1 MKFYDYLTEFIFVE
15 NKPEPADIIFVPG
28 GPYPDSAR
36 HAARL
41 YKEGYAPYVM
51 PSGKHSIL
59 KDRLELPE
67 ELWEELETR
76 AEANMEKSS
85 QTNTLEID
93 AEKGSQANTLEI
105 DEEKSDQKSIQML
118 RERIVTE
125 SDYLCEVMRQAG
137 VPERALIS
145 EDQATYTYENAIY
158 SRKKLDAMGISIK
171 KAILCCQAF
180 HARRSLLYYQEQF
193 PDTEFRVCPVVT
205 RGISRDTWHQSEL
218 GIETVLGEVE
228 RCGGQ
233 FHEIMKRYM
242 I

>member
-15 NKPEPADIIFVPG
+15 HKPESADIIFVPG

-36 HAARL
+36 YAARL
-41 YKEGYAPYVM
+41 YKEGYASYII

-67 ELWEELETR
+67 KLWEELEIK
-76 AEANMEKSS
+76 AEINTKEKSQKNIHKTNMEENSWENKS
-85 QTNTLEID
+85 
-93 AEKGSQANTLEI
+93 K
-105 DEEKSDQKSIQML
+105 L

-125 SDYLCEVMRQAG
+125 SDYLCEVLRQEG
-137 VPERALIS
+137 VPERALIP
-145 EDQATYTYENAIY
+145 EDQATYTYENAVY
-158 SRKKLDAMGISIK
+158 SRKKLDELGISIK

-193 PDTEFRVCPVVT
+193 PEAEILVCPVVT
-205 RGISRDTWHQSEL
+205 KGISRDTWYQSEL